1 MKPKIIIGIII
12 IVAALSWLIL
22 GGFTSSAV
30 YYLSIPELLA
40 QDIDAGEGIRVT
52 GYVAPESIDWDA
64 EKIELRFKL
73 YEQADSLDVFYA
85 GIMPDQMRD
94 AQQVVA
100 EGHLDENGQFVATKL
115 LLKCPSKYETE

>member
-12 IVAALSWLIL
+12 IVAALGWLIF

-30 YYLSIPELLA
+30 YYLSISELMA
-40 QDIDAGEGIRVT
+40 HEAESGEGLRVT
-52 GYVAPESIDWDA
+52 GYVAPESIDWNA
-64 EKIELRFKL
+64 EKIELRFKM
-73 YEQADSLDVFYA
+73 YEDADSIDVYYA
-85 GIMPDQMRD
+85 GIMPDQLQD

-100 EGHLDENGQFVATKL
+100 EGHLDETGQFIATKL